1 MPFSAPHEP
10 GPTALTDRVHAL
22 EEHVD
27 QLKHAVRSHAVIDQ
41 AIGVVLTVGQL
52 TPEEAWD
59 VLREI
64 SMRTDIKL
72 RTVAEH
78 LLTWAQ
84 TGDLPSALHT
94 ELERQLTLRE
104 AIAAR

>member
-1 MPFSAPHEP
+1 M
-10 GPTALTDRVHAL
+10 
-22 EEHVD
+22 D

-41 AIGVVLTVGQL
+41 AIGVVLTVGRL

-59 VLREI
+59 VLREM
-64 SMRTDIKL
+64 SMRTNIKL

-84 TGDLPSALHT
+84 AGDLPSALHT

-104 AIAAR
+104 TIAAR